1 MGKQSTIAK
10 TGEII
15 RQLGITDMSIDDD
28 NVDERDKELRDRRR
42 KEKKKR
48 IANLYD
54 HLFNLFIIFLL
65 FSLKKKLAIHIKWRY
80 NYYVHRK
87 RYYLDLFSSK
97 LTAVGSVLLPI

>member
-54 HLFNLFIIFLL
+54 HLFNLFINIFLL
-65 FSLKKKLAIHIKWRY
+65 IYSTKVWCWYYRY
-80 NYYVHRK
+80 Q
-87 RYYLDLFSSK
+87 
-97 LTAVGSVLLPI
+97 